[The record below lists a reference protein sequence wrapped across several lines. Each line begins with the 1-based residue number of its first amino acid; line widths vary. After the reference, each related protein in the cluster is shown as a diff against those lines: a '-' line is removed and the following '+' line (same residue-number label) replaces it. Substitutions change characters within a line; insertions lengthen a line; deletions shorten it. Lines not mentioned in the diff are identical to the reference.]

1 MSSLSSPG
9 SLALESTASL
19 PIVVATYDRA
29 IGRMIVMALRLAGYA
44 PHLYANG
51 EQAMEAILRGPC
63 AAAILDAHL
72 GKVDGLTICGRVRD
86 TTSVASVPILLV
98 LMHDDASLQARGSHL
113 GINTFLFMPFEVSE
127 LLAAVAAMVAVVHS
141 PLDGHAE

>member
-1 MSSLSSPG
+1 MSSPSSPG
-9 SLALESTASL
+9 SFAEESTSPP

-29 IGRMIVMALRLAGYA
+29 IGRMIMMALRLAGYA

-51 EQAMEAILRGPC
+51 EEALEAILREPC

-86 TTSVASVPILLV
+86 TAS
-98 LMHDDASLQARGSHL
+98 ARPCRSSS
-113 GINTFLFMPFEVSE
+113 F
-127 LLAAVAAMVAVVHS
+127 
-141 PLDGHAE
+141 